1 MQNES
6 ALLADQQDKQ
16 SFKAVTSLQEFFQT
30 GYQRGWL
37 FEHKDYECSDLVE
50 RWGWMHRPSGIFVWG
65 DAIDLSHG
73 SEPRVFFHF
82 TNEPRL

>member
-16 SFKAVTSLQEFFQT
+16 SFKAVTSLQEFFET

-65 DAIDLSHG
+65 DAIDL
-73 SEPRVFFHF
+73 
-82 TNEPRL
+82 